1 MGISQVVYTTKDK
14 KKKQTNSAFASSEN
28 KLIEINVF
36 LMTKATATAAVTAD
50 RIRVIVIDSRTK
62 PSTTRK
68 SNLFVCSLLVLLLLP
83 AV

>member
-1 MGISQVVYTTKDK
+1 
-14 KKKQTNSAFASSEN
+14 
-28 KLIEINVF
+28 
-36 LMTKATATAAVTAD
+36 MTKATATAAAAVTAD

-83 AV
+83 AA